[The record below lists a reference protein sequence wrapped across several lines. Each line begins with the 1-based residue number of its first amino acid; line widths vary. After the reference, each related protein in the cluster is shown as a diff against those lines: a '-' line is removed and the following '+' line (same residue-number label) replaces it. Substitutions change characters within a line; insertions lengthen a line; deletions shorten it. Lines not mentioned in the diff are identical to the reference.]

1 MQYIF
6 VSSGPYPN
14 GGAATNRHLAYAKGL
29 VELGNKVTFLLLRDQ
44 TWKGELI
51 TDGITFV
58 CLSADYASAQA
69 KISKSVEFLKTVR
82 KATNWLE
89 SNTTLKPAIVVLLI
103 PNVAALLPISK
114 KAAKLGYKVLHER
127 TEYPFVVRKPGL
139 LNYLDNLLYT
149 KIAIHKFDGIFVI
162 NKALR
167 TYFQKITYN
176 RIPIEIINMLV
187 DPERFEIEAHHD
199 NIKTKITYCGDMVGS
214 KDGISI
220 LIQSFAQI
228 APDFPNAELHLI
240 GSTSH
245 KGLLD
250 NLQQQCNALGIGG
263 RVVFKGSVSRDQIPV
278 ELKNSNFLVLARPA
292 NKQAEG
298 GFPTKLGEYLATGN
312 PVVVTNVGEIAEFL
326 KDGVNAFI
334 SAPDSSEA
342 FAAKLREALT
352 STSARQIGE
361 NGKMLVY
368 NEFNYLTQARKL
380 TDFVAKVAS
389 AS

>member
-1 MQYIF
+1 
-6 VSSGPYPN
+6 
-14 GGAATNRHLAYAKGL
+14 
-29 VELGNKVTFLLLRDQ
+29 
-44 TWKGELI
+44 
-51 TDGITFV
+51 
-58 CLSADYASAQA
+58 
-69 KISKSVEFLKTVR
+69 
-82 KATNWLE
+82 
-89 SNTTLKPAIVVLLI
+89 
-103 PNVAALLPISK
+103 
-114 KAAKLGYKVLHER
+114 
-127 TEYPFVVRKPGL
+127 
-139 LNYLDNLLYT
+139 
-149 KIAIHKFDGIFVI
+149 
-162 NKALR
+162 
-167 TYFQKITYN
+167 
-176 RIPIEIINMLV
+176 MLV

-199 NIKTKITYCGDMVGS
+199 NNKTKITYCGDMVGS

-245 KGLLD
+245 KGLFD
-250 NLQQQCNALGIGG
+250 SLQQQCNALGIGS

-312 PVVVTNVGEIAEFL
+312 PVVVTNVGEIGEFL

-342 FAAKLREALT
+342 FAAKLRQALT
-352 STSARQIGE
+352 SANARQIGE